1 MENIA
6 LGKQP
11 DNAEGLS
18 SRGMDKAAIA
28 FHKCGYRNKF
38 LYGICN
44 WRVIVVLNC
53 TYIFVNS

>member
-1 MENIA
+1 MENIV

-28 FHKCGYRNKF
+28 FHKCGYRNRF
-38 LYGICN
+38 LSMA
-44 WRVIVVLNC
+44 
-53 TYIFVNS
+53 FVTGELL